1 MLEVE
6 ASAKAMSRAE
16 PCLIRKARVAG
27 VDGQEWGYQHMRS
40 DRQAVVIFMVLLL

>member
-1 MLEVE
+1 MEVE

-40 DRQAVVIFMVLLL
+40 DRQTVVIFMVLLL

>member
-1 MLEVE
+1 MEVE

-16 PCLIRKARVAG
+16 PCLIGKARGAG